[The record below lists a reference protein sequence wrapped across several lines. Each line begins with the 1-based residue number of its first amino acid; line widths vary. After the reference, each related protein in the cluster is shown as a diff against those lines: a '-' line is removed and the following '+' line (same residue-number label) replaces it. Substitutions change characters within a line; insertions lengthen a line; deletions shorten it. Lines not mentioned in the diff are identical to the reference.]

1 MATITN
7 QAALSYNGITTLS
20 NIAVGEL
27 VEVLTVTKTAADE
40 TYTAGG
46 VKTFAISLVNAS
58 AAALTGLTVTDT
70 LGSYTFGANT
80 LYPLTY
86 SAGSLLYYVNG
97 VLQATPTVAADAPLT
112 VTGITVPAGGS
123 AMLIYSAAVNE
134 YAPLGVED
142 SITNTAT
149 ITGGA
154 LAAPVTATETIN
166 AATEP
171 QLAISKS
178 ICPSSVAENGTLT
191 YTLTLLNRGN
201 TAADAGDELVITDT
215 FDPILKNLA
224 VRFNGAAWTE
234 GVHYTSDAV
243 TGAFAT
249 VVGALTVP
257 AATFT
262 QDAATGVFTVDPGT
276 SELVITG
283 TL

>member
-166 AATEP
+166 AATE

-234 GVHYTSDAV
+234 GVHYTYDAV

>member
-1 MATITN
+1 M
-7 QAALSYNGITTLS
+7 
-20 NIAVGEL
+20 
-27 VEVLTVTKTAADE
+27 
-40 TYTAGG
+40 
-46 VKTFAISLVNAS
+46 
-58 AAALTGLTVTDT
+58 
-70 LGSYTFGANT
+70 
-80 LYPLTY
+80 
-86 SAGSLLYYVNG
+86 
-97 VLQATPTVAADAPLT
+97 
-112 VTGITVPAGGS
+112 
-123 AMLIYSAAVNE
+123 
-134 YAPLGVED
+134 
-142 SITNTAT
+142 
-149 ITGGA
+149 
-154 LAAPVTATETIN
+154 
-166 AATEP
+166 
-171 QLAISKS
+171 
-178 ICPSSVAENGTLT
+178 AENGTLT

-234 GVHYTSDAV
+234 GVHYTYDAV

>member
-142 SITNTAT
+142 SITNTV
-149 ITGGA
+149 TGGG

-234 GVHYTSDAV
+234 GVHYTYDAV

>member
-97 VLQATPTVAADAPLT
+97 VLQATPTVAADA
-112 VTGITVPAGGS
+112 
-123 AMLIYSAAVNE
+123 
-134 YAPLGVED
+134 
-142 SITNTAT
+142 
-149 ITGGA
+149 
-154 LAAPVTATETIN
+154 
-166 AATEP
+166 
-171 QLAISKS
+171 
-178 ICPSSVAENGTLT
+178 
-191 YTLTLLNRGN
+191 
-201 TAADAGDELVITDT
+201 GDELVITDT

-234 GVHYTSDAV
+234 GVHYTYDAV